1 MSDIKE
7 IMAKAF
13 GDIEYESS
21 NWWHPDAEHRGD
33 CTKENFTCVRCL
45 TEQAI
50 EEADAAIQ
58 ALDAAG
64 YQIVPKEPTE
74 KMANCFKGSYSE
86 GFAECMQPWERAKIY
101 SAMLAAAKE
110 EQNDE

>member
-64 YQIVPKEPTE
+64 YQIVPKEMTD
-74 KMANCFKGSYSE
+74 KMSE
-86 GFAECMQPWERAKIY
+86 AAHDRLAGDGNIEDLY
-101 SAMLAAAKE
+101 HAMLTAAKE
-110 EQNDE
+110 EQNDG